1 MNDEK
6 RFDRST
12 LILAAILAA
21 VVAFLIGRGTVPRP
35 VEGVVEVH
43 DTTTVVQVV
52 HDTLTKYRD
61 RTVARVDTLYLPAVH
76 PDSSGVAPAVPDSA
90 AVVVP
95 IERVVVEG
103 EHYTATLEGFRPRLV
118 DMELRLPTQIIT
130 NTKTVTVQK
139 RWSFVV
145 GPQLGFGYG
154 VGGFTP
160 YVGVGVSFG
169 YCF

>member
-52 HDTLTKYRD
+52 HDTLTQYKD
-61 RTVARVDTLYLPAVH
+61 RIVARRDTLYLPAVR
-76 PDSSGVAPAVPDSA
+76 PDTSGVVPAEPDSA
-90 AVVVP
+90 EVVVP

-130 NTKTVTVQK
+130 NTTTVTVRK
-139 RWSFVV
+139 RWALVV
-145 GPQLGFGYG
+145 GPQMGLGLTPEGLR
-154 VGGFTP
+154 P
-160 YVGVGVSFG
+160 YVGGGVTFG